1 MKRFIF
7 CYEVRKNIEIVV
19 LNDNRD
25 EAEKIADKTADN
37 IACDTR
43 LLDEACSTVV
53 ELVYA
58 EMDELP

>member
-7 CYEVRKNIEIVV
+7 CYEVRKNIEVVV
-19 LNDNRD
+19 LNDSRD

-37 IACDTR
+37 IARDTR
-43 LLDEACSTVV
+43 LLDEATSTEV
-53 ELVYA
+53 EMVYA